1 MEKENIK
8 DIEINFQEI
17 FLAVFKRIWIP
28 IIAAVVFYV
37 AGFWYSANKITPLY
51 TSQAELL
58 VISNNA
64 AYSSQS
70 VMMDDNFT
78 KNYIHLIKNN
88 HTILGNVIE
97 KNELDMTPSQLSSK
111 ISVSSPAETQ
121 IIMIR
126 VTDPSPIAANAIS
139 NSLCVEAQKYITEE
153 LIKADNIRITNP
165 GTLPTKPSSPDV
177 GKNAVTAAV
186 LAFLAA
192 CGVIAVIHLVNDSL
206 VSVEDV
212 EKRLGIKVIGKIP
225 YSRKLG
231 NKRSFASRKE
241 TEE

>member
-1 MEKENIK
+1 MEKENVK
-8 DIEINFQEI
+8 DLEINLQEI
-17 FLAVFKRIWIP
+17 CLAIFKRIWIP
-28 IIAAVVFYV
+28 IIAAVIFYF
-37 AGFWYSANKITPLY
+37 AGFWYSSNRITPMY

-88 HTILGNVIE
+88 QTILGNVIE
-97 KNELDMTPSQLSSK
+97 KNNLEMTVSQLSSK

-121 IIMIR
+121 IIMIY
-126 VTDPSPIAANAIS
+126 VTDKEPAMANAIS

-153 LIKADNIRITNP
+153 LIKADNIRITNA
-165 GTLPTKPSSPDV
+165 GTLPTRPSSPDV
-177 GKNAVTAAV
+177 GRNAVTVAL
-186 LAFLAA
+186 LAFVVA
-192 CGVIAVIHLVNDSL
+192 CGVIAIIHIVNDAL
-206 VSVEDV
+206 VTVEDV
-212 EKRLGIKVIGKIP
+212 EKRLGLKVIGKVP

-231 NKRSFASRKE
+231 NKRNLVSHKE
-241 TEE
+241 ANE

>member
-1 MEKENIK
+1 MEKENTK
-8 DIEINFQEI
+8 DIEINFQDI
-17 FLAVFKRIWIP
+17 FMAIIKRIWIP
-28 IIAAVVFYV
+28 IIAAIIFYI
-37 AGFWYSANKITPLY
+37 AGFWYSTNGITPMY

-88 HTILGNVIE
+88 STILGNVIE
-97 KNELDMTPSQLSSK
+97 KNNLELTTGQLSSK

-126 VTDPSPIAANAIS
+126 VTDPDPVVASTIS
-139 NSLCVEAQKYITEE
+139 NSLCVESQKYITEE

-165 GTLPTKPSSPDV
+165 GTLPTKPSSPDI
-177 GKNAVTAAV
+177 GKNAVTAAL
-186 LAFLAA
+186 LAFILA
-192 CGVIAVIHLVNDSL
+192 CGVIAIIHIVNDTL
-206 VSVEDV
+206 DTVEDV

-231 NKRSFASRKE
+231 NKRNLIPHKEQRK
-241 TEE
+241 